1 MWLDPDELELIH
13 KIDISDFIAAK
24 QLVVRVPDELV
35 RQKFIIDQ
43 FIQS

>member
-1 MWLDPDELELIH
+1 MQ
-13 KIDISDFIAAK
+13 KIDVSDFMAAK
-24 QLVVRVPDELV
+24 HLVVRVPDELV